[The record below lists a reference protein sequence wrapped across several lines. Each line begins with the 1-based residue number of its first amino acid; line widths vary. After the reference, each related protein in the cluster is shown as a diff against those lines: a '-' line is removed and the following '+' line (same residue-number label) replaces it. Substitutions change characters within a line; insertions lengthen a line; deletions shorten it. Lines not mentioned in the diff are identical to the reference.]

1 MTVRWPSIME
11 QATALRHAL
20 HQHPELSWQEEN
32 TAATIRAEL
41 DKLDIPWR
49 SCAQHGTIGTLAPN
63 AHGKHIALRADI
75 DALPIN
81 ESTGLSYSSTI
92 DGCMHACG
100 HDGHTATLWATAAW
114 LKQHEE
120 KLTGP
125 VSLLFQPAEEGAHG
139 AKKMVEDGA
148 LKGVDEIYGWHN
160 WPALPFGQAVCPDG
174 PVMSG
179 NGTFHIELQ
188 GKGGHASQPEACIDP
203 VLAAAAVTLN
213 LQQIVSRRMAPQSA
227 VVISVTSI
235 DAVSSP
241 TVIPNTTK
249 VEGSIRLTDPT
260 LQDQISELIT
270 QITKDTASSYGV
282 DAKVLV
288 KPCYEATINHAGPAK
303 HYREILA
310 AELGDQWKGTNI
322 AVPIMA
328 SEDFSYYLNEI
339 PGAYA
344 LIGMGQEEHFCAP
357 CHSPNYEFNDELIP
371 SVVRVFSKIV
381 GIDIMTQ

>member
-1 MTVRWPSIME
+1 MSTRWPSIME
-11 QATALRHAL
+11 QAIALRHAL
-20 HQHPELSWQEEN
+20 HQQPELSWQEEN

-49 SCAQHGTIGTLAPN
+49 TCATHGTIGTLSPDAQ
-63 AHGKHIALRADI
+63 GKHIALRADI
-75 DALPIN
+75 DALPIK
-81 ESTGLSYSSTI
+81 ESTDLPYSSTI

-114 LKQHEE
+114 LKLHED

-148 LKGVDEIYGWHN
+148 LNGVDEIYGWHN
-160 WPALPFGQAVCPDG
+160 WPALSIGQAVCPDG
-174 PVMSG
+174 AVMSG

-188 GKGGHASQPEACIDP
+188 GKGGHASQPEACLDP

-227 VVISVTSI
+227 TVISVTSI

-260 LQDQISELIT
+260 LRDQISTLIT
-270 QITKDTASSYGV
+270 QIAKDTASSYSV
-282 DAKVLV
+282 EATVLI
-288 KPCYEATINHAGPAK
+288 KPCYEATINHAGPAE
-303 HYREILA
+303 HYRTILE
-310 AELGDQWKGTNI
+310 AELGDQWRGTNI

-344 LIGMGQEEHFCAP
+344 LIGMGQEEQFCTP
-357 CHSPNYEFNDELIP
+357 CHSPNYEFNDALIR
-371 SVVRVFSKIV
+371 SVARIFSRIV
-381 GIDIMTQ
+381 GISEPGK